1 MCEHHANML
10 IMETANNCLGSVV
23 RGIAIFIFYLEFNSI
38 LSCFPI
44 IQRMKRLHENVPI
57 ATA

>member
-1 MCEHHANML
+1 MCEHHANTL
-10 IMETANNCLGSVV
+10 IMETANNCLGSVL

-38 LSCFPI
+38 LSCF
-44 IQRMKRLHENVPI
+44 QRMKRLHENVPI